1 MLQIDL
7 TLVLTLFNSIV
18 LAVAGI
24 MYFNKTYTIQ
34 RIEDWNTLAAFYN
47 DHADEYDEDG
57 EPIKEEKAGG
67 FGIDVGFGADYL
79 QDDEEDEE

>member
-34 RIEDWNTLAAFYN
+34 RIEDWNTLAQFYN

-67 FGIDVGFGADYL
+67 FGFATYL
-79 QDDEEDEE
+79 EEEAEEDEDE

>member
-24 MYFNKTYTIQ
+24 MYFNRTYTIQ
-34 RIEDWNTLAAFYN
+34 KIEDWNTLAQFYN

-67 FGIDVGFGADYL
+67 FGFQTYL
-79 QDDEEDEE
+79 EEEAEEDENE

>member
-34 RIEDWNTLAAFYN
+34 KIEDWNTLAQFYN
-47 DHADEYDEDG
+47 DHADEYGEDG
-57 EPIKEEKAGG
+57 EPVKEEKVGG
-67 FGIDVGFGADYL
+67 FGFQTYL
-79 QDDEEDEE
+79 EEEPEEDNE

>member
-67 FGIDVGFGADYL
+67 FGFATYL
-79 QDDEEDEE
+79 EEEAEEDEDE

>member
-57 EPIKEEKAGG
+57 EPIKEEKVGG
-67 FGIDVGFGADYL
+67 FGFASYL
-79 QDDEEDEE
+79 EEEPEEDEE

>member
-47 DHADEYDEDG
+47 EHADEYDEDG

-67 FGIDVGFGADYL
+67 FGFATYL
-79 QDDEEDEE
+79 EEESEEEENE

>member
-67 FGIDVGFGADYL
+67 FGFATYL
-79 QDDEEDEE
+79 EEEAEEDENE